1 MNHFANFLNEEIRG
15 AKFLWALIGILS
27 ALSILAVYSASIAL
41 TKYTSDSTVFLLI
54 KHVPFVLAGLFIVWV
69 IGNNDYIIFNRIAP
83 FMLLFAIALLV
94 FTLIG
99 GVSINSARR
108 WINIPIIN
116 ITFQVSDFAKI
127 ALITYLAR
135 SIAAKQEII
144 KDFKTAF
151 VPILLPVLIVCG
163 LIAPSNFSTAALLFL
178 CSIIMLIVG
187 RIKIKYILL
196 LFALGVLL
204 FGLLVYIGQ
213 FIPDTVRV
221 STWIN
226 RVSDF
231 LNPTAE
237 NYQAEQAK
245 IAIANGGL
253 FGVGPGRSMLRNFI
267 PYSYADFI
275 FAIMCEEYGLLGA
288 IALIV
293 LYLAL
298 MIHCIFIVNKSPKA
312 FGAILTIGLGFSIVM
327 QAFVNMAVSLGLV
340 PVTGQTLPYISMGGT
355 SMLFT
360 SFAFGMIISVSKHI
374 NSLNL
379 EVSESDVSNSEELE
393 QRNEDNN

>member
-1 MNHFANFLNEEIRG
+1 MKHLNNFFEQEIRG

-27 ALSILAVYSASIAL
+27 VLSLLTVYSASVAL
-41 TKYTSDSTVFLLI
+41 TKYHMDSTVFLLF
-54 KHVPFVLAGLFIVWV
+54 KHLPYVLLGLFIVWY
-69 IGNNDYIIFNRIAP
+69 IGNHDYIIFSRYAP
-83 FMLLFAIALLV
+83 FMLLFAIALLL
-94 FTLIG
+94 FTMIG
-99 GVSINSARR
+99 GVSINSAKR
-108 WINIPIIN
+108 WINIPILN

-144 KDFKTAF
+144 KDFRTAF

-187 RIKIKYILL
+187 RIKIKYILI
-196 LFALGVLL
+196 LFGLGIVL

-213 FIPDTVRV
+213 IFPDAVRV
-221 STWIN
+221 TTWVN

-231 LNPTAE
+231 FNPAAE

-245 IAIANGGL
+245 IAIANGGV
-253 FGVGPGRSMLRNFI
+253 FGMGPGRSMLRNFI
-267 PYSYADFI
+267 PYAYADFI
-275 FAIMCEEYGLLGA
+275 YAIFCEEYGLFG
-288 IALIV
+288 ALILIL

-298 MIHCIFIVNKSPKA
+298 MMHCISIVTKSPKA

-327 QAFVNMAVSLGLV
+327 QAFVNMAVSVGLV

-355 SMLFT
+355 SLLFT

-374 NSLNL
+374 SSLSL
-379 EVSESDVSNSEELE
+379 ENTPSTEEVE
-393 QRNEDNN
+393 TNAENEINH

>member
-1 MNHFANFLNEEIRG
+1 MSQITSLLNQEIRG
-15 AKFLWALIGILS
+15 AKFLWSLIAIFS
-27 ALSILAVYSASIAL
+27 ALSILAVYSASVAL
-41 TKYTSDSTVFLLI
+41 TKYNMDSTLFVLFR
-54 KHVPFVLAGLFIVWV
+54 HVPFVLTGLFIVWF
-69 IGNNDYIIFNRIAP
+69 IGNNDYIIFNRLAP
-83 FMLLFAIALLV
+83 FMLLFAIALLI

-108 WINIPIIN
+108 WINIPILN

-127 ALITYLAR
+127 ALVTYLAR

-163 LIAPSNFSTAALLFL
+163 LIAPSNFSTAALLFV

-187 RIKIKYILL
+187 RVKIKYIII
-196 LFALGVLL
+196 LFLLGVLL

-231 LNPTAE
+231 FNPTAE
-237 NYQAEQAK
+237 NYQADQAK
-245 IAIANGGL
+245 IAIANGGV

-267 PYSYADFI
+267 PYAYADFI
-275 FAIMCEEYGLLGA
+275 FAIFCEEYGILGA
-288 IALIV
+288 LLLIL

-298 MIHCIFIVNKSPKA
+298 MMHCISIVTKSPKA

-355 SMLFT
+355 SLLFT
-360 SFAFGMIISVSKHI
+360 SLAFGMIISVSKHI

-379 EVSESDVSNSEELE
+379 ENSADENGLETTEEE
-393 QRNEDNN
+393 VNEDNN